1 MLIWMAK
8 EKIVIKLGGSFLFH
22 GGPNT
27 KYLKDIS
34 DMVKRLSQKY
44 QFIVIVGAGETA
56 RKYIEAA
63 RTMGANESYFDLIG
77 IDTARL
83 NARLFIASL
92 GDIAYKEPCRNFED
106 ITAAEASGKVVVLGG
121 LVPGQTTD
129 AAAAEVAEYLDAKK
143 LVIAKDVD
151 YVYSDDPRKNPNA
164 VKYEK
169 LAKDE
174 LINIVSKT
182 KIRAKEYSV
191 IDLVAAMVIHRA
203 NFSTVIV
210 NGADVKNMEKA
221 VTGGNFKG
229 TKMV

>member
-1 MLIWMAK
+1 MAK
-8 EKIVIKLGGSFLFH
+8 EKVVIKLGGSFLFH

-44 QFIVIVGAGETA
+44 QFIIIVGAGETA
-56 RKYIEAA
+56 RNYIEAA
-63 RTMGANESYFDLIG
+63 RVMGANESYFDLIG

-92 GDIAYKEPCRNFED
+92 GDVAYKEPCRNFED
-106 ITAAEASGKVVVLGG
+106 VTAAEASGKVVVLGG
-121 LVPGQTTD
+121 LVPGQSTD
-129 AAAAEVAEYLDAKK
+129 AVAAEVAEYLAASK
-143 LVIAKDVD
+143 LVIAKNVD

-164 VKYEK
+164 TRHEK
-169 LAKDE
+169 LAKEE

-191 IDLVAAMVIHRA
+191 IDLVAAMIINRA
-203 NFSTVIV
+203 AFSTVIV

-221 VTGGNFKG
+221 IVGESFKG
-229 TKMV
+229 TRIV